1 MAGVRQG
8 ALSLVVFIAFY
19 GWCTAFTT
27 LAGTDGSRWA
37 SILRPEAS
45 PLELVARQG
54 FAWHARDPNGVKHI
68 ETRNQARV
76 ASYLKSTLE
85 EIFNACEVTLDRLGD
100 EDMQNRIRIDD
111 IIMSKGCRA
120 AYIHV
125 AASGDKLEQRQ
136 AFVWLARNK
145 GRLKTALAKRWARR
159 RGIPQVYFIESKW
172 DEWDTKFRKAREYPE
187 LNEPDPYQF
196 FPNWT
201 PKFMEKSPALRK
213 LAKDDRLEKI
223 RDSMGLG
230 DETKPFPKWGYP
242 Q

>member
-1 MAGVRQG
+1 MQG
-8 ALSLVVFIAFY
+8 
-19 GWCTAFTT
+19 
-27 LAGTDGSRWA
+27 
-37 SILRPEAS
+37 
-45 PLELVARQG
+45 
-54 FAWHARDPNGVKHI
+54 
-68 ETRNQARV
+68 
-76 ASYLKSTLE
+76 
-85 EIFNACEVTLDRLGD
+85 
-100 EDMQNRIRIDD
+100 RIRIDD

-120 AYIHV
+120 AYVHV
-125 AASGDKLEQRQ
+125 AATGEKLEQRQ

-145 GRLKTALAKRWARR
+145 GRLRTALAKRWSRR

-172 DEWDTKFRKAREYPE
+172 DEWDAKFRKAREYPE

-201 PKFMEKSPALRK
+201 PKFMEKAPALRK
-213 LAKDDRLEKI
+213 LAKDDRVEKI